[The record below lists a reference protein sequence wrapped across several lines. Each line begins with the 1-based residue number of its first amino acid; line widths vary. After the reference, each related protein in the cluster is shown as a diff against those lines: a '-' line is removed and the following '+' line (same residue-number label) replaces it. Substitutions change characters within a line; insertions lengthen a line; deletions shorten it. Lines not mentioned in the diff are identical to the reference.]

1 MRVKLKP
8 GADAR
13 GKRRARLGQQIV
25 ERLPRLLGLEKL
37 SQCPVAAI
45 GHPGVECVN
54 RVVPRGLGVEREPHH
69 RLVVAHQRDR
79 LIGADP
85 RFRAHR
91 KFDRAE
97 TVGSAVDEIAEK
109 DDRALVAQLGLP
121 GRLVDER
128 AEKIASPVN
137 VAHGE
142 NLRLRA
148 HAQRQRKPSTLD
160 HHRHETT
167 PGSTGT
173 GGKHCT
179 PAPARARI
187 APMFL
192 EFFANL
198 RQAHVPAT
206 PREYLDLMRALEDDL
221 ARMSVDE
228 FYRLARV
235 LLVKD
240 ERNLDKFDVVF
251 AATFKGVFSVSAAV
265 ETRDLPEEWLRRMM
279 ERYLSPEE
287 RAQIEKLG
295 FDKLMETLRQR
306 LAEQKG
312 RHQGGSKWIGTGG
325 TSPFGAY
332 GDNPEGVRIGQD
344 KGRRGSAVKVWDKR
358 EFKDFDGDAELG
370 PRNIKLALRRL
381 RQFAREGMAEELDL
395 DGTIR
400 STADKGYID
409 VQLRPE
415 RRNAVKVLL
424 FLDVGGSMDWHVEA
438 AEQLFSAA
446 KSQFK
451 RLDHFYFHN
460 CLYESVWKNNR
471 RRHDKR
477 VPTRDLIN
485 SYRRDYRVVFV
496 GDASMSPY
504 EIMAPGGSVEHLNP
518 EPGRVWLERAI
529 LAWPRSVWINPTPP
543 SAWDHSLST
552 TMIGEIFQHRMFPL
566 TSDGVEAAM
575 RALAA

>member
-1 MRVKLKP
+1 
-8 GADAR
+8 
-13 GKRRARLGQQIV
+13 
-25 ERLPRLLGLEKL
+25 
-37 SQCPVAAI
+37 
-45 GHPGVECVN
+45 
-54 RVVPRGLGVEREPHH
+54 
-69 RLVVAHQRDR
+69 
-79 LIGADP
+79 
-85 RFRAHR
+85 
-91 KFDRAE
+91 
-97 TVGSAVDEIAEK
+97 
-109 DDRALVAQLGLP
+109 
-121 GRLVDER
+121 
-128 AEKIASPVN
+128 
-137 VAHGE
+137 
-142 NLRLRA
+142 
-148 HAQRQRKPSTLD
+148 
-160 HHRHETT
+160 
-167 PGSTGT
+167 
-173 GGKHCT
+173 
-179 PAPARARI
+179 
-187 APMFL
+187 MFL
-192 EFFANL
+192 TFFANL

-221 ARMSVDE
+221 AEMSVDE
-228 FYRLARV
+228 FYRLARA

-240 ERNLDKFDVVF
+240 ERNLDRFDVAF
-251 AATFKGVFSVSAAV
+251 AATFNGVFTLAAAV
-265 ETRDLPEEWLRRMM
+265 EAKELPEEWLRRMA
-279 ERYLSPEE
+279 EKYLSPDE

-332 GDNPEGVRIGQD
+332 GDHPEGVRIGQD
-344 KGRRGSAVKVWDKR
+344 QGRRGSAVKVWDRR

-381 RQFAREGMAEELDL
+381 RRFAREGAAEELDL

-409 VQLRPE
+409 VLLRPE

-471 RRHDKR
+471 RRHDER

-496 GDASMSPY
+496 GDASMSPH

-518 EPGRVWLERAI
+518 EAGRVWLERAI
-529 LAWPRSVWINPTPP
+529 LAWPRTVWINPTPP
-543 SAWDHSLST
+543 GQWNHSQST
-552 TMIGEIFQHRMFPL
+552 AIIAEIFQHRMFPL
-566 TSDGVEAAM
+566 TPAGVEAAM